1 MNNTPRLRSAYPS
14 TPRSDQNDG
23 SNSRGAAGRQLNS
36 SAAFTATKQATDDNA
51 PLVPLTLFDAPT
63 QRFYVFTIYACLT
76 AWRFY
81 DYSKLISDQSDSLWL
96 WMKWASIDGVS
107 MYGIQ
112 GLKIP
117 WLQWSATTVAGFFLM
132 HAILNAVVL
141 FRIPV

>member
-14 TPRSDQNDG
+14 TPQGNQNDG
-23 SNSRGAAGRQLNS
+23 QSGKGAAGRRLNS
-36 SAAFTATKQATDDNA
+36 SGASTAPKQATDDNG
-51 PLVPLTLFDAPT
+51 PLIPLTLLDAPS
-63 QRFYVFTIYACLT
+63 QRFYVFTFYACLT

-81 DYSKLISDQSDSLWL
+81 DYSKLVSDQSDLLWL

-117 WLQWSATTVAGFFLM
+117 WLQWSATTVAVFFLA